1 MIEVYPQNLS
11 VEGNSLMI
19 NSRIAFGGEDHTLWY
34 KIPAEFREFVVDE
47 NLDAFLVGILFLGLE
62 RREDIRINGQISEK
76 LFYSLSHYL
85 IPAFVQAN
93 PNYKQIKIIPDQLNK
108 ANLNKIEAAATGLS
122 CGVDSF
128 ATYFTHR
135 EEVGSFK
142 IDYFTFFNAGSHGDL
157 GGKRAREVYEQR
169 YNIVQMFA
177 KKENKKL
184 ISIDSNLSEILNIN
198 FQKSHSIR
206 NISCALNLQKL
217 FRNYYYASAYRLD
230 HFKLNAND
238 TSDADFLILRLLDT
252 ESTSFYSSVAQLTRV
267 ERTLLISDFP
277 ETYDYLDVCTNPW
290 MERDKINCSKCY
302 KCLRTQL
309 TLDIAGELEKYQE
322 VFDVYLFRKIKHKY
336 IGELLYKKN
345 KSPLDRELIDFMNE
359 KNYPLNAM
367 VYFNG
372 FEYRIRTTTLSVKKY
387 IKNLI
392 KSF

>member
-11 VEGNSLMI
+11 IEGNSLMI

-34 KIPAEFREFVVDE
+34 KIPSEFREFVVDE
-47 NLDAFLVGILFLGLE
+47 NLDAFLVGVLFLGLE
-62 RREDIRINGQISEK
+62 RKEDIRINGQISEK

-93 PNYKQIKIIPDQLNK
+93 PDYRQIKIIPDRLNK
-108 ANLNKIEAAATGLS
+108 ANLNKMAAAATGLS

-128 ATYFTHR
+128 ATYFTHK

-157 GGKRAREVYEQR
+157 GGERAREVYEQR
-169 YNIVQMFA
+169 YNRVEKFA
-177 KKENKKL
+177 QNENKKL

-217 FRNYYYASAYRLD
+217 FRNYYYSSAYRLD
-230 HFKLNAND
+230 HFRLNAND
-238 TSDADFLILRLLDT
+238 TSDADFLFLRLLDT
-252 ESTSFYSSVAQLTRV
+252 ESTSFYSSVAQFTRV

-290 MERDKINCSKCY
+290 TRKELVNCSECY

-309 TLDIAGELEKYQE
+309 TLEVAGKLDNYKH
-322 VFDVYLFRKIKHKY
+322 VFDLELFSKVKKRY
-336 IGELLYKKN
+336 IGELLVKKN
-345 KSPLDRELIDFMNE
+345 KSPLDRELIDFLKE
-359 KNYPLNAM
+359 RNYPLPSIIYLYGTQQVMRKKIN
-367 VYFNG
+367 
-372 FEYRIRTTTLSVKKY
+372 SSKKY
-387 IKNLI
+387 IRNFIKNN
-392 KSF
+392 